1 MKDIARMALQNGMII
16 AEDITGHDQ
25 QVIFPKGTNVDEQVI
40 AKLARHSIMVVRIM
54 EKIDFATTHFEKVRI
69 SEGFLRF
76 QNAYNICFD
85 EFKKRM
91 ELLVNNQV
99 AIDPVF
105 LLNIHHT
112 ISSVVPSSA
121 QLLDYLYNMVPGE
134 DTLTYAHFLNSAL
147 IAGVLAD
154 WMSLSPAE
162 KGILILSAFYYDVG
176 KLKIPSEILW
186 KPERLSFPEYKLIRR
201 HTEFGYE
208 IVKNMRLDKN
218 IISAILMHHERCDG
232 SGYPNR
238 LRKEEINV
246 YAKFIAIIDAYEAM
260 TSPRTYRQSLTPLQ
274 VIDRFEKEG
283 YDKYDEFL
291 LRAILKRIAD
301 TQIGLMVKLSDDSI
315 WEIFVINPAA
325 LSRPILKQDNKDFLD
340 LNTRPD
346 LQIVSIH

>member
-1 MKDIARMALQNGMII
+1 MKDIARMALQNGMIL
-16 AEDITGHDQ
+16 AEDITGHDN
-25 QVIFPKGTNVDEQVI
+25 QVIVAKGTKVDEQII
-40 AKLARHSIMVVRIM
+40 AKLARYSIMVVPIM
-54 EKIDFATTHFEKVRI
+54 EKIDFATTHFEKIRM

-85 EFKKRM
+85 EFKSRM
-91 ELLVNNQV
+91 ELLLQTQ
-99 AIDPVF
+99 APIDPVF

-112 ISSVVPSSA
+112 ISSVVSSGT

-147 IAGVLAD
+147 IAGVFAD
-154 WMSLSPAE
+154 WMSFTPAK

-176 KLKIPSEILW
+176 KLKLPNELLW
-186 KPERLSFPEYKLIRR
+186 KPERLSFEEYKLIRT
-201 HTEFGYE
+201 HTELGYE
-208 IVKNMRLDKN
+208 LVKNMQLDKHIVN
-218 IISAILMHHERCDG
+218 SILSHHERCDG
-232 SGYPNR
+232 TGYPNR
-238 LRKEEINV
+238 LKSEDIDE

-260 TSPRTYRQSLTPLQ
+260 TSPRSYRQSLTPLQ
-274 VIDRFEKEG
+274 VIDRFEREG
-283 YDKYDEFL
+283 YTKYDESL

-315 WEIFVINPAA
+315 WEIFVINPVN
-325 LSRPILKQDNKDFLD
+325 LSRPILKQDNKEFLD